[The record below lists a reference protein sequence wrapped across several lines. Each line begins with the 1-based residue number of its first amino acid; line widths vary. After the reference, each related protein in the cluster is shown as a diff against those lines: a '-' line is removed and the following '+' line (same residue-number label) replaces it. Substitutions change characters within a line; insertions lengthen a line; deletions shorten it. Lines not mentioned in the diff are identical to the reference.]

1 MLPVVVLH
9 MWFLLRPSPAWIV
22 DTGVIDHLAGMGRL
36 FFYSFLRSVH
46 VANVSFTQV
55 AGE

>member
-36 FFYSFLRSVH
+36 IFFTPF
-46 VANVSFTQV
+46 
-55 AGE
+55 